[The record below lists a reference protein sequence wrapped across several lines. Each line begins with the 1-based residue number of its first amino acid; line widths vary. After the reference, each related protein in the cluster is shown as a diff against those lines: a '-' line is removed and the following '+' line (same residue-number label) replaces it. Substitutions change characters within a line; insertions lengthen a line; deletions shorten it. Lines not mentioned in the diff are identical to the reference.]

1 MPFASHLRTKVAK
14 KSRDDVLFATCE
26 IVPNLWESYKRK
38 KKKKPWEKK
47 ECGWKQEVSLMEY
60 SLGKTEFY
68 LDPLIQHIVYC
79 SDIQSEIFYKAVM
92 LK

>member
-14 KSRDDVLFATCE
+14 KSRDDVLFATVRSSQNYGNHTRE
-26 IVPNLWESYKRK
+26 R

-47 ECGWKQEVSLMEY
+47 ECGWKQEVSLTEY

-79 SDIQSEIFYKAVM
+79 SDIQSEIFYKAVI

>member
-38 KKKKPWEKK
+38 KKKSHGKK
-47 ECGWKQEVSLMEY
+47 RNVGGSK
-60 SLGKTEFY
+60 KY
-68 LDPLIQHIVYC
+68 L
-79 SDIQSEIFYKAVM
+79 
-92 LK
+92 